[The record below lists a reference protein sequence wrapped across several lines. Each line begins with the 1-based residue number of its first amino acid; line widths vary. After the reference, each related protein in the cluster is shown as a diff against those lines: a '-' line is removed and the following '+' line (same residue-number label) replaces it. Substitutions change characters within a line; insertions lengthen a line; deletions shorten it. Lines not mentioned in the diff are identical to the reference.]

1 MSSTTVNNFLYLSA
15 GEGTTGLRWPTASDM
30 NTRLRRLIAG
40 YQRVYKKQEL
50 KKVAAEKE
58 RERKEK
64 FEEAIR
70 QKELKKLEMA
80 QK

>member
-1 MSSTTVNNFLYLSA
+1 M
-15 GEGTTGLRWPTASDM
+15 EGTSGLKWPSASDM

-40 YQRVYKKQEL
+40 YQRVHKKQEL

-70 QKELKKLEMA
+70 QKELKKMEMA